1 MGIEGDKKMNLV
13 KHPDTFLRLPNEEVE
28 LPTNLAAQELSL
40 KGLDLGARFGLI
52 AVAVRHASDQALHFR
67 PRAETPLR
75 PGDNLLVMGKKKGL
89 DSFQK
94 VLSNQP
100 LSLFFK

>member
-1 MGIEGDKKMNLV
+1 MVRPVVLES
-13 KHPDTFLRLPNEEVE
+13 LRGV
-28 LPTNLAAQELSL
+28 
-40 KGLDLGARFGLI
+40 
-52 AVAVRHASDQALHFR
+52 VRHASEQALHFR

-75 PGDNLLVMGKKKGL
+75 PGDHLLVMGKKKGL

-100 LSLFFK
+100 LT